1 MILIYLIAILLVG
14 AFLAWFAGTRNPVWT
29 RIISLSALFVDL
41 IIILI
46 FVLQRTS
53 TDKEWMADIK
63 LDWIP
68 AFGIS
73 LHLAL
78 DGLSLVMIILTF
90 FLGLIS
96 VIISWKEIDTKVGFF
111 HFNLLLILAGITGVF
126 LSLDLFLFYFFWELM
141 LVPMYFMI
149 GIWGHENR
157 TAASN
162 KFFLYTQASGL
173 LMFIAIIALYFVHGH
188 STGSYTFDYL
198 HLLGTRMPAS
208 TEILIM
214 LGFLTAFLVKLPVV
228 PLHNWL
234 PDAHTE
240 APTAGSLILAA
251 LLLKTGAYGLLRF
264 IVPLFPSASVTF
276 APIGMLL
283 GVVGILYGAK
293 LAFAQTDL
301 KRLVAY
307 TSVSHMGFVILGV
320 FSFNEIAYQGVV
332 IQMIAHGIST
342 GALFIL
348 VGQLHERI
356 HTRDINKMGGL
367 WEKVPVMGAAGLIF
381 SMASLGLPGLGNFI
395 AELLI
400 LIGAFKANILMSC
413 LASLGLIAATIY
425 SLRIVQKVFLGN
437 KNSDWKMNDLTL
449 REKVVSASLII
460 AIVWL
465 GLFPKPVLDIAK
477 PAILKTLNKQKEITF
492 QNQIGKTFEH
502 YYCVL
507 LPPSQPSPTGEG
519 VSTLISGIETEIPK
533 IHNLMQ
539 QVKDRNRSIISPL
552 GETGKGVKS
561 IMPDEFYFKK

>member
-1 MILIYLIAILLVG
+1 MILIYLIVILLAA
-14 AFLAWFAGTRNPVWT
+14 AFLALITGKQNPVWP
-29 RIISLSALFVDL
+29 RIISLAALVLDL
-41 IIILI
+41 ILILFYVI
-46 FVLQRTS
+46 QTLPS
-53 TDKEWMADIK
+53 DKDWLIDIK
-63 LDWIP
+63 LNWIP
-68 AFGIS
+68 EFGIS

-78 DGLSLVMIILTF
+78 DGLSLVMLILTF
-90 FLGLIS
+90 FLGIIS
-96 VIISWKEIDTKVGFF
+96 VIISWKEIDSKVGFF

-141 LVPMYFMI
+141 LVPMYFLI

-173 LMFIAIIALYFVHGH
+173 LMFISIIALYFVHGH
-188 STGSYTFDYL
+188 STGLYTFDYL
-198 HLLGTRMPAS
+198 QLLGTRMADS
-208 TEILIM
+208 TGLLIM
-214 LGFLTAFLVKLPVV
+214 LGFLAAFLVKLPVV

-264 IVPLFPSASVTF
+264 IVPLFPAESVTF

-283 GVVGILYGAK
+283 GVAGILYGAK

-320 FSFNEIAYQGVV
+320 FSFNELAYQGVV

-348 VGQLHERI
+348 VGQLYERI

-367 WEKVPVMGAAGLIF
+367 WEKAPVMGAIGLIF

-413 LASLGLIAATIY
+413 LSSLGLIAATIY

-437 KNSDWKMNDLTL
+437 KNADWKMDDLTL
-449 REKVVSASLII
+449 REKVVSAILVI

-465 GLFPKPVLDIAK
+465 GLFPQPVL
-477 PAILKTLNKQKEITF
+477 E
-492 QNQIGKTFEH
+492 
-502 YYCVL
+502 
-507 LPPSQPSPTGEG
+507 
-519 VSTLISGIETEIPK
+519 
-533 IHNLMQ
+533 
-539 QVKDRNRSIISPL
+539 DR
-552 GETGKGVKS
+552 KS
-561 IMPDEFYFKK
+561 VV

>member
-1 MILIYLIAILLVG
+1 MILVYLIVILLAG
-14 AFLAWFAGTRNPVWT
+14 AFLAWVTGRWNPVLP
-29 RIISLSALFVDL
+29 RIISLAALCTDL
-41 IIILI
+41 VIIILY
-46 FVLQRTS
+46 VLLS
-53 TDKEWMADIK
+53 LPSDKDWLTDIK
-63 LDWIP
+63 LEWIP
-68 AFGIS
+68 QFGIS
-73 LHLAL
+73 LHFAI
-78 DGLSLVMIILTF
+78 DGLSLVMLILTF
-90 FLGLIS
+90 FLGIIS
-96 VIISWKEIDTKVGFF
+96 VIISWKEIDSKVGFF

-141 LVPMYFMI
+141 LVPMYFLI

-173 LMFIAIIALYFVHGH
+173 LMFISILALYFVHGH
-188 STGSYTFDYL
+188 STGLYTFDYQQI
-198 HLLGTRMPAS
+198 LGTEMPAP
-208 TEILIM
+208 TAFLLM
-214 LGFLTAFLVKLPVV
+214 LGFLAAFLVKLPVV

-264 IVPLFPSASVTF
+264 IVPLFPSASVEF
-276 APIGMLL
+276 APIGMFL

-307 TSVSHMGFVILGV
+307 TSVSHMGFIILGV
-320 FSFNEIAYQGVV
+320 FSFNELAYQGVV

-367 WEKVPVMGAAGLIF
+367 WEKVPVMGAIGLIF

-395 AELLI
+395 AEFLI
-400 LIGAFKANILMSC
+400 LIGAFKANILMSS

-425 SLRIVQKVFLGN
+425 SLRIVQKVFLGK
-437 KNSDWKMNDLTL
+437 KNTDWAMNDLTT
-449 REKVVSASLII
+449 REKVVSALMVI

-465 GLFPKPVLDIAK
+465 GLFPKPVLDTAK
-477 PAILKTLNKQKEITF
+477 PALLKTLKNQREISFRVGIAQPPQGGANALSLDIFHLESVSAIPSNNGLTMGY
-492 QNQIGKTFEH
+492 QLKSSQRQIIN
-502 YYCVL
+502 
-507 LPPSQPSPTGEG
+507 P
-519 VSTLISGIETEIPK
+519 
-533 IHNLMQ
+533 
-539 QVKDRNRSIISPL
+539 PL
-552 GETGKGVKS
+552 GAKGGGNSVLMDF
-561 IMPDEFYFKK
+561 INL

>member
-1 MILIYLIAILLVG
+1 MILIYLIVVLFTG
-14 AFLAWFAGTRNPVWT
+14 AFLAWFTGRRNPVWS
-29 RIISLSALFVDL
+29 RIISLVALSTDL
-41 IIILI
+41 ITIIL
-46 FVLQRTS
+46 FVLQKTPS
-53 TDKEWMADIK
+53 EKDWLIDIK
-63 LDWIP
+63 FEWIP
-68 AFGIS
+68 QFGIGM
-73 LHLAL
+73 HLAL
-78 DGLSLVMIILTF
+78 DGLSLIMLILTF
-90 FLGLIS
+90 FLGIIS
-96 VIISWKEIDTKVGFF
+96 VIISWKEIDSKVGFF

-141 LVPMYFMI
+141 LVPMYFLI

-188 STGSYTFDYL
+188 STGLYTFDYMQ
-198 HLLGTRMPAS
+198 LLGTAMPDS
-208 TEILIM
+208 TAMLIM
-214 LGFLTAFLVKLPVV
+214 LGFLAAFLVKLPVV

-264 IVPLFPSASVTF
+264 VVPLFPSASVAF

-320 FSFNEIAYQGVV
+320 FSFNELAYQGVV
-332 IQMIAHGIST
+332 IQMVAHGIST

-348 VGQLHERI
+348 VGQLYQRI
-356 HTRDINKMGGL
+356 HTRDLNKMGGL
-367 WEKVPVMGAAGLIF
+367 WEKAPVMGAIGLIF

-400 LIGAFKANILMSC
+400 LIGAFKANIMMSC

-437 KNSDWKMNDLTL
+437 KNTDWKMNDLTL
-449 REKVVSASLII
+449 REKVVSASLVI
-460 AIVWL
+460 AIFWL
-465 GLFPKPVLDIAK
+465 GLFPKPVLDTAK
-477 PAILKTLNKQKEITF
+477 PAILKILNKQEEITF
-492 QNQIGKTFEH
+492 QNLRGNTVNALL
-502 YYCVL
+502 VL
-507 LPPSQPSPTGEG
+507 LPPSQSSPTGEG
-519 VSTLISGIETEIPK
+519 VQYLRIKNEAGIET
-533 IHNLMQ
+533 
-539 QVKDRNRSIISPL
+539 IISPL
-552 GETGKGVKS
+552 GEIRKGVK
-561 IMPDEFYFKK
+561 IKKMNKQLN

>member
-1 MILIYLIAILLVG
+1 MILIYLIVILLAG
-14 AFLAWFAGTRNPVWT
+14 AFLAWITGKQNPVRP
-29 RIISLSALFVDL
+29 RIISLVALSIDL
-41 IIILI
+41 IIIILY
-46 FVLQRTS
+46 VLQS
-53 TDKEWMADIK
+53 TPSNKDWLIDIK

-78 DGLSLVMIILTF
+78 DGLSLVMLILTF
-90 FLGLIS
+90 FLGIIS
-96 VIISWKEIDTKVGFF
+96 VIISWKEINSKVGFF

-141 LVPMYFMI
+141 LVPMYFLI

-173 LMFIAIIALYFVHGH
+173 LMFISIIALYFIHGH
-188 STGSYTFDYL
+188 STGVYTFDYL
-198 HLLGTRMPAS
+198 QLLGTAMPSS
-208 TEILIM
+208 TGMMIM
-214 LGFLTAFLVKLPVV
+214 LGFLAAFLVKLPVV

-264 IVPLFPSASVTF
+264 IVPLFPSESVVF

-320 FSFNEIAYQGVV
+320 FSFNELAYQGVV

-342 GALFIL
+342 GALFVL
-348 VGQLHERI
+348 VGQLYERI

-367 WEKVPVMGAAGLIF
+367 WEKAPVMGAIGLIF

-425 SLRIVQKVFLGN
+425 SLRIVQKVFLGKAN
-437 KNSDWKMNDLTL
+437 TDWKMNDLTL
-449 REKVVSASLII
+449 REKIVSASLVI

-465 GLFPKPVLDIAK
+465 GLFPRPVLNTAK
-477 PAILKTLNKQKEITF
+477 PALLKTLNKQKEITF
-492 QNQIGKTFEH
+492 HDRIITNKINIVKN
-502 YYCVL
+502 L
-507 LPPSQPSPTGEG
+507 LLFSE
-519 VSTLISGIETEIPK
+519 IEK
-533 IHNLMQ
+533 
-539 QVKDRNRSIISPL
+539 KD
-552 GETGKGVKS
+552 
-561 IMPDEFYFKK
+561 

>member
-1 MILIYLIAILLVG
+1 MVLIYLIVILLAGAILSWLTG
-14 AFLAWFAGTRNPVWT
+14 KHNPVWP
-29 RIISLSALFVDL
+29 RIISLIALSIDL
-41 IIILI
+41 IIISLYVIRSIPSYKDWLI
-46 FVLQRTS
+46 
-53 TDKEWMADIK
+53 DIK
-63 LDWIP
+63 FDWIP

-73 LHLAL
+73 MHLAL
-78 DGLSLVMIILTF
+78 DGLSLVMLVLTF
-90 FLGLIS
+90 FLGIIS
-96 VIISWKEIDTKVGFF
+96 VIISWNEINSKVGFF

-141 LVPMYFMI
+141 LVPMYFLI

-162 KFFLYTQASGL
+162 KFFLFTQASGL
-173 LMFIAIIALYFVHGH
+173 LMFISIIALYFVHGH
-188 STGSYTFDYL
+188 LTGVYTFDYL
-198 HLLGTRMPAS
+198 QLLGTSMPSS
-208 TEILIM
+208 TAFLIM
-214 LGFLTAFLVKLPVV
+214 LGFLAAFLVKLPVV

-264 IVPLFPSASVTF
+264 IVPLFPYESVTF

-283 GVVGILYGAK
+283 GVAGILYGAK

-320 FSFNEIAYQGVV
+320 FSFNELAYQGVV

-342 GALFIL
+342 GALFVL
-348 VGQLHERI
+348 VGQLYERI

-367 WEKVPVMGAAGLIF
+367 WEKAPVMGAIGLIF

-400 LIGAFKANILMSC
+400 LIGAFKANVLMSC

-425 SLRIVQKVFLGN
+425 SLRIVQKVFLG
-437 KNSDWKMNDLTL
+437 KKDTDWKMNDLTL
-449 REKVVSASLII
+449 REKVVSAALVI

-465 GLFPKPVLDIAK
+465 GLFPQPVLNTAK
-477 PAILKTLNKQKEITF
+477 PALLKTLNKQKEITF
-492 QNQIGKTFEH
+492 QNSIPNSDNAENILCEPSCNPLCTFVVKANSFNHKGSQSKTQSNTKGKK
-502 YYCVL
+502 L
-507 LPPSQPSPTGEG
+507 L
-519 VSTLISGIETEIPK
+519 
-533 IHNLMQ
+533 
-539 QVKDRNRSIISPL
+539 
-552 GETGKGVKS
+552 
-561 IMPDEFYFKK
+561 

>member
-1 MILIYLIAILLVG
+1 MILVYLIAILLTG
-14 AFLAWFAGTRNPVWT
+14 AFLAWITGKWNPVWS
-29 RIISLSALFVDL
+29 RIISLAALSIDL
-41 IIILI
+41 IIITL
-46 FVLQRTS
+46 FVLQS
-53 TDKEWMADIK
+53 IPSEKDWLIDIK
-63 LDWIP
+63 FNWIP
-68 AFGIS
+68 QFGIS

-78 DGLSLVMIILTF
+78 DGLSLVMLILTF

-96 VIISWKEIDTKVGFF
+96 VITSWKEIDSRVGFF

-141 LVPMYFMI
+141 LVPMYFLI

-173 LMFIAIIALYFVHGH
+173 LMFISILAFYFIHGH
-188 STGSYTFDYL
+188 NTGVYTFDYL
-198 HLLGTRMPAS
+198 QLLGTSMPAS
-208 TEILIM
+208 TSMLIM
-214 LGFLTAFLVKLPVV
+214 LGFLAAFLVKLPVV

-251 LLLKTGAYGLLRF
+251 LLLKTGAYGLFRF
-264 IVPLFPSASVTF
+264 IIPLFPSASMTF

-283 GVVGILYGAK
+283 GVIGILYGAK

-320 FSFNEIAYQGVV
+320 FSFNELAYQGVV
-332 IQMIAHGIST
+332 MQMIAHGIST

-348 VGQLHERI
+348 AGQLHERT

-367 WEKVPVMGAAGLIF
+367 WEKAPVMGAIGLIF

-400 LIGAFKANILMSC
+400 LVGAFKTNILMSC

-437 KNSDWKMNDLTL
+437 KNTDWKIHDLTL
-449 REKVVSASLII
+449 REKLVSASLVIV
-460 AIVWL
+460 IVWL
-465 GLFPKPVLDIAK
+465 GLFPQPLFNTVK
-477 PAILKTLNKQKEITF
+477 PALLKTLNNQKEITF
-492 QNQIGKTFEH
+492 QNQGSTSRDAYLF
-502 YYCVL
+502 L

-519 VSTLISGIETEIPK
+519 VHAVRIKNVAIK
-533 IHNLMQ
+533 KN
-539 QVKDRNRSIISPL
+539 NII
-552 GETGKGVKS
+552 
-561 IMPDEFYFKK
+561 